1 MLIYFAGFNFQK
13 GKIIP
18 QNFYQFKLCNNSD
31 WNFAEIFCSCEI
43 VTNLV
48 RSSTQDIF
56 PNLFVTCLV
65 PKSQGFELQGTKLSG
80 LELSVANYTLGL
92 SCHENK
98 CRVTF
103 WCVWLCVRCTVVALH
118 IGNIKWLFLLS
129 SPSHWQKSFATSVW
143 VIVYNF

>member
-31 WNFAEIFCSCEI
+31 WNFAEIFCGCEI
-43 VTNLV
+43 VTSLV

-65 PKSQGFELQGTKLSG
+65 PMSLVLNCRAPNYLVWNCQEPTANWDWVVMKANVMSHFDVFGSAQDVLSWHF
-80 LELSVANYTLGL
+80 TLVTL
-92 SCHENK
+92 KDCFSCH
-98 CRVTF
+98 
-103 WCVWLCVRCTVVALH
+103 
-118 IGNIKWLFLLS
+118 
-129 SPSHWQKSFATSVW
+129 PQATDKKVSRLQSAFC
-143 VIVYNF
+143 NF